1 MRSLIIHV
9 LVSPQV
15 ISRRFSPQRDKP
27 CQAMKRPIT
36 NYLLEQRC
44 AYLIKNREKLS
55 LQSKLT
61 AETELYTLVASSGGG
76 ALLGWGFGK
85 LIKLVI
91 KLVMMAAGAII
102 GVIMYMQSQG
112 IVQVDWDKLQEMSS
126 GVSAWISSFVVT
138 DSLTND
144 GAVHS
149 IAANLGMTSVMGL
162 VPGFFFGFLY
172 GIKS

>member
-1 MRSLIIHV
+1 MYRRKSF
-9 LVSPQV
+9 
-15 ISRRFSPQRDKP
+15 SRRTLPERDK
-27 CQAMKRPIT
+27 AVIESKRSIT
-36 NYLLEQRC
+36 NFLLEERC

-55 LQSKLT
+55 LRSNLP
-61 AETELYTLVASSGGG
+61 AESELFALIASSGGG

-85 LIKLVI
+85 LIKTVI
-91 KLVMMAAGAII
+91 KIVMMAAGAIV
-102 GVIMYMQSQG
+102 GVIMYLNSQG
-112 IVQVDWDKLQEMSS
+112 IVQVDWNKMQELSS
-126 GVSAWISSFVVT
+126 EASAWISSFVVT